1 LDKAHF
7 HDGLQVHKGSGNAW
21 KVEILGYLDGGTEV
35 LIELVGH
42 VDTQWTIEDKQFFG
56 LCEIGY
62 GDTKPD
68 NQGFVLGS
76 IADGGTALI
85 ITQDDELL
93 AYSPDH
99 ATDLPWKRMPDIGA
113 YITINPTNQLITL
126 TGCPGM
132 EVFCFDG

>member
-1 LDKAHF
+1 
-7 HDGLQVHKGSGNAW
+7 
-21 KVEILGYLDGGTEV
+21 LGYLDDGTEV

-93 AYSPDH
+93 AYSPDY
-99 ATDLPWKRMPDIGA
+99 ATDLPWKKMPDIGA
-113 YITINPTNQLITL
+113 YITINPTNQQITL

-132 EVFCFDG
+132 EVFCFDE